1 MMWKQAGT
9 IQTTQKAVE
18 SLIIH
23 CFWFNIQKRKY
34 AWLEH
39 HSDCAL
45 DYGRCKWEKCPRR
58 KRINTKEADR
68 SCDTRYKCVQCSME
82 FRKDWY
88 FCNDYTLG
96 AVWNCRD
103 FYHTKNTTEKRLMTI
118 TIASSYVIPPGVIC
132 LSLSLLLSLMS
143 LFINCFWLYLRV
155 IRGWSLPKNPYNL

>member
-118 TIASSYVIPPGVIC
+118 TIASSYVIPPGV
-132 LSLSLLLSLMS
+132 
-143 LFINCFWLYLRV
+143 LYVFHCHCCCHWCRC
-155 IRGWSLPKNPYNL
+155 S